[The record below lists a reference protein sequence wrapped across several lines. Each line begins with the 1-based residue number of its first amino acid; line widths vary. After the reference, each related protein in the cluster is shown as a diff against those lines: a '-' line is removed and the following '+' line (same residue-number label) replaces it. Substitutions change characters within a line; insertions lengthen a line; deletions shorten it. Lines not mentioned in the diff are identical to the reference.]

1 MTLRE
6 RRLQKAWSQ
15 EYLAQ
20 ASGLSVRTIQ
30 RIEGGQKAGLDT
42 LKCLAAAFDIDVA
55 DLMEENNMAEQTVL
69 EDMPDDAPRR
79 QTREQAEYIQNIRGF
94 HLNWIMFVVIVPAL
108 FAFNHFL
115 TPEQYWIQW
124 VIGSWGA
131 AILLHAIILYCYYG
145 LFGKEWENRTLDKM
159 KD

>member
-42 LKCLAAAFDIDVA
+42 LNCLAAAFDIDVA
-55 DLMEENNMAEQTVL
+55 DLMEENTMALHTANQQVPE
-69 EDMPDDAPRR
+69 EERERR
-79 QTREQAEYIQNIRGF
+79 SREQAEYIQNIRGF

-108 FAFNHFL
+108 FAFNYFL
-115 TPEQYWIQW
+115 TPEQYWVQW
-124 VIGSWGA
+124 VFGSWGA
-131 AILLHAIILYCYYG
+131 AILLHAIILYFYYG
-145 LFGKEWENRTLDKM
+145 VFGRDWENRTLEKM
-159 KD
+159 KE